1 MISLSLFLPYFVMFN
16 TVSKMSLYSPTSR
29 LETTV
34 NAEAKLEC
42 SVMRT
47 TTNTSRFTVTWM
59 FGSQMLLAMDL
70 DAVVKFGPAAGLEM
84 DQRIRMERRHKQS
97 FQLTIH
103 QVRTSDSGQYH
114 CEVEEWLQDP
124 LGDWYSLKKMSV
136 STEMVVKE
144 KGKNILLH

>member
-1 MISLSLFLPYFVMFN
+1 
-16 TVSKMSLYSPTSR
+16 MSLYSPTSP

-34 NAEAKLEC
+34 NTDAKLEC
-42 SVMRT
+42 SVMST
-47 TTNTSRFTVTWM
+47 TTNTSRFTITWM

-70 DAVVKFGPAAGLEM
+70 DAVVKFGPVVGLEM
-84 DQRIRMERRHKQS
+84 DQRIRMERRQKHN

-103 QVRTSDSGQYH
+103 QVRASDNGQYH

-136 STEMVVKE
+136 FTELVVKE
-144 KGKNILLH
+144 KGKNTFTSLKKYFH

>member
-1 MISLSLFLPYFVMFN
+1 
-16 TVSKMSLYSPTSR
+16 MSLYSPTSR
-29 LETTV
+29 LETAV
-34 NAEAKLEC
+34 NTDAKLEC
-42 SVMRT
+42 SVTRT
-47 TTNTSRFTVTWM
+47 TTNTSRFTITWM
-59 FGSQMLLAMDL
+59 FGSQMLLTMDL

-84 DQRIRMERRHKQS
+84 DQRIRMEIRQKHN

-136 STEMVVKE
+136 STELVVKE
-144 KGKNILLH
+144 KGKNTFTSLKKYFH

>member
-1 MISLSLFLPYFVMFN
+1 
-16 TVSKMSLYSPTSR
+16 
-29 LETTV
+29 
-34 NAEAKLEC
+34 
-42 SVMRT
+42 
-47 TTNTSRFTVTWM
+47 
-59 FGSQMLLAMDL
+59 MDL

-84 DQRIRMERRHKQS
+84 DQRIRMEIRQKHN

-103 QVRTSDSGQYH
+103 QVRTSDSEQYY

-136 STEMVVKE
+136 STELAVKE